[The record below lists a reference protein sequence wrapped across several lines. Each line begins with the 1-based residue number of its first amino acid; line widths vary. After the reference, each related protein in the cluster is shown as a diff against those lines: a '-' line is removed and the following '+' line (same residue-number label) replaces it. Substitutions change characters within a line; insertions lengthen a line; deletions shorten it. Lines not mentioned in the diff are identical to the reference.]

1 MEREYKAL
9 EPQRAEAGTRARR
22 ATKPKAA
29 PVLDVK
35 EKLAK
40 PGDIGMDLITFEVM
54 RNAFVAACYEASTT
68 IERVAYHPV
77 VGMGRDRSNALLT
90 RDGRL
95 VAHGFTDAAAHYASF
110 GPSVRE
116 LLKDFPL
123 ATMRPGDT
131 FLFSDPY
138 RCGSHVNDTRLIRP
152 IFFEG
157 EIVAFACT
165 VIHWADM
172 GGPNPGTFNPEAK
185 TCYAE
190 GIRVPP
196 IRLFKQ
202 DKLDEELW
210 SFIAI
215 NIRGSIERRADLQ
228 AQVEASKLIEARVQ
242 ELCRRYG
249 KATLYQ
255 AFEEQFNYTERLMRA
270 ELAALPDGTWE
281 FEDWGDQD
289 VNTPGKP
296 PIYVHCR
303 MVKKGTKL
311 SFDWSKS
318 GPQPR
323 ASWGASYATLTGG
336 NYLGFMICFPQLFPL
351 NEGIIRNIEI
361 LSKKGTCVDVLEP
374 TPTTGYCSGA
384 FDKVEA
390 VTIACLAGP
399 LSKVQPWRVYP
410 AAVSLT
416 NLCMG
421 GYNPRTK
428 KDFVQYTYAVGGENA
443 RTFKDGKSLIFM
455 RFCNARTIPQELEER
470 WFPVMFTRYEART
483 DSCGHGLRRGG
494 FGLVREFEVLTDITM
509 TIHGDREKFTPFG
522 IAGGLNAGGSML
534 VVNKGKKNELNAG
547 MYATGVEVRKGDRIY
562 YSSAGGGGFGN
573 PLERE
578 PELVLEDVID
588 EWLSIEAARK
598 YYGVVIKVKDPEA
611 LDHQVDLPATKKLR
625 AQMMKKKFPEGTG
638 AHQVHPLGKKI
649 RVAWVPTVEEVQPHI
664 TISRPP
670 GW

>member
-1 MEREYKAL
+1 MSENKAGSTHGEDSAL
-9 EPQRAEAGTRARR
+9 GVR
-22 ATKPKAA
+22 
-29 PVLDVK
+29 
-35 EKLAK
+35 EKLTHVA
-40 PGDIGMDLITFEVM
+40 DIGMDLITFEVM

-95 VAHGFTDAAAHYASF
+95 VAHGHTDAAAHYASF

-116 LLKDFPL
+116 LLKSMPIES
-123 ATMRPGDT
+123 MKPGDT

-138 RCGSHVNDTRLIRP
+138 RTGSHVNDTRLIRP
-152 IFFEG
+152 IFYNG

-172 GGPNPGTFNPEAK
+172 GGPMPGTFNPEAT

-190 GIRVPP
+190 GIRIPP
-196 IRLFKQ
+196 IRLYKE

-210 SFIAI
+210 SFIAL

-228 AQVEASKLIEARVQ
+228 AQLEASRLIDRRVK
-242 ELCRRYG
+242 ELCERYG
-249 KATLYQ
+249 KDTLQQ
-255 AFEEQFNYTERLMRA
+255 AFEEQFNYTERMMLA
-270 ELAALPDGTWE
+270 ELRLIPDGTWE
-281 FEDWGDQD
+281 FEDYGDQD
-289 VNTPGKP
+289 VMRPGKP
-296 PIYVHCR
+296 PIKVHCK
-303 MVKKGTKL
+303 MTKKGTKL
-311 SFDWSKS
+311 SFDWTQS
-318 GPQPR
+318 GPQPS
-323 ASWGASYATLTGG
+323 ASWGCSHATLTGA

-351 NEGIIRNIEI
+351 NEGIIRNLEI
-361 LSKKGTCVDVLEP
+361 ISKKGTCVDVAEP
-374 TPTTGYCSGA
+374 APTTGYASGA

-399 LSKVQPWRVYP
+399 MSKVQPWRVYP

-421 GYNPRTK
+421 GFNPRTK

-470 WFPVMFTRYEART
+470 WFPVIYTRYEARPDT
-483 DSCGHGLRRGG
+483 CGHGRYRGG
-494 FGLVREFEVLTDITM
+494 FALLRELTVLTDVTM

-522 IAGGLNAGGSML
+522 MSGGLNGGGCKL
-534 VVNKGKKNELNAG
+534 IVNKGTPEERDAG
-547 MYATGVEVRKGDRIY
+547 MYATGVHLKKGDRIY
-562 YSSAGGGGFGN
+562 YASSGGGGFGN
-573 PLERE
+573 PLERD
-578 PELVLEDVID
+578 PRLVLEDVMD
-588 EWLSIEAARK
+588 EWLSAEAAREF
-598 YYGVVIKVKDPEA
+598 YGVVIDVGDVEA
-611 LDHQVDLPATKKLR
+611 LEYKVNEQATAAER
-625 AQMMKKKFPEGTG
+625 ARLAARGFKEG
-638 AHQVHPLGKKI
+638 LGSHELNPRTKT
-649 RVAWVPTVEEVQPHI
+649 VELGWMPTIEEVQSHI